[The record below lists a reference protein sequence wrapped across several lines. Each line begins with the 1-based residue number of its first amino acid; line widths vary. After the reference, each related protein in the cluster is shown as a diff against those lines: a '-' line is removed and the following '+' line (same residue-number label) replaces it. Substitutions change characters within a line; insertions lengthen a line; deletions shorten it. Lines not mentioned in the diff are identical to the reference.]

1 MATDSSILAWRVPMD
16 RGAWRVTVSG
26 VTKSWVDWVT
36 KCSNVTLAS
45 SVGAAVSCT
54 AWRRGGMVH
63 HEEQPHL
70 PSRSH
75 LEERGTGAGVASQI
89 LGKEWIPA
97 VALVLPYRWFV
108 LVSVASC
115 GDQTLGHVHHE

>member
-45 SVGAAVSCT
+45 SVGLLFPAQPGDGEGWFTLRSSLT
-54 AWRRGGMVH
+54 FHQGLIWKKG
-63 HEEQPHL
+63 EQGQGWLAKSWGRNGFL
-70 PSRSH
+70 P
-75 LEERGTGAGVASQI
+75 
-89 LGKEWIPA
+89 
-97 VALVLPYRWFV
+97 
-108 LVSVASC
+108 
-115 GDQTLGHVHHE
+115 